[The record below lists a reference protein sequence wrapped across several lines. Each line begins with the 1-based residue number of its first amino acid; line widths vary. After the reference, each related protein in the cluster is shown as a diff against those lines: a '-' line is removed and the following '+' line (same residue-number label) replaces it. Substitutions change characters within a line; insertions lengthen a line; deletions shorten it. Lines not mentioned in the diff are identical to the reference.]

1 VALRQAVDD
10 VTGLLRGRLTVGM
23 VTACTI
29 TALFDALDAFHRAHP
44 GVALTLVEGSA
55 ADLADRAR
63 AGVLD
68 LALIA
73 AAGTLPDGL
82 DALPI
87 VTERLVAAMPHS
99 HPLAKRAGLALADIS
114 GLPLICMPPGAGIRA
129 AFDQSC
135 RARNVTPVIALEA
148 SAAATIAD
156 LAARGLGV
164 AIVSETMAVPFSERL
179 RALPIEDA
187 QTPALLALTWKPPPA
202 PAVAELIRHCQVAFG
217 AVTER

>member
-1 VALRQAVDD
+1 
-10 VTGLLRGRLTVGM
+10 
-23 VTACTI
+23 
-29 TALFDALDAFHRAHP
+29 
-44 GVALTLVEGSA
+44 
-55 ADLADRAR
+55 
-63 AGVLD
+63 
-68 LALIA
+68 
-73 AAGTLPDGL
+73 
-82 DALPI
+82 
-87 VTERLVAAMPHS
+87 
-99 HPLAKRAGLALADIS
+99 
-114 GLPLICMPPGAGIRA
+114 MPPGAGIRA